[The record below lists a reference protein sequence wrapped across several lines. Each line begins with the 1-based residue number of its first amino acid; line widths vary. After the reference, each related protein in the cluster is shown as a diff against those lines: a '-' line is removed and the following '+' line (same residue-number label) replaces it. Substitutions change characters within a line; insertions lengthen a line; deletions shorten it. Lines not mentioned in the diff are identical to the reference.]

1 MPEGL
6 EYEGLGPLLS
16 ARCVDLDRLWMRA
29 EQIGDAC
36 MGEDL
41 EVLVFTAQLFGLD
54 CPSLSLHQV

>member
-1 MPEGL
+1 MRAARQVGRVPDGV

-16 ARCVDLDRLWMRA
+16 ARWVDLDRLWTRA

-41 EVLVFTAQLFGLD
+41 EVSAG
-54 CPSLSLHQV
+54 